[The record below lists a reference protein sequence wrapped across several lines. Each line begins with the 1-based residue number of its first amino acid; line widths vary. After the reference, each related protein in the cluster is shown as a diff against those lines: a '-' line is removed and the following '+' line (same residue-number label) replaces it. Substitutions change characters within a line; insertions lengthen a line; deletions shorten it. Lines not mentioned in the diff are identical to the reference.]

1 MRVFQMQRLAIILFL
16 YAVGGLEI
24 SIPSLPSESWKAALV
39 CRHIMHESDWISIAT
54 LSTQNAIKG
63 YPFVSLESM
72 SDGPKTNSTGVPY
85 LYMTPLDT
93 PSIDI
98 MNDDRVSIM
107 ASLAQSDY
115 CKKENLDPEDPRCA
129 RVMISGTFKK
139 IEKSFPEYDFALM
152 SLFERHP
159 VMRKWPKGHAFYPA
173 KIDIQQI
180 QLFDN
185 FGGVKQVTPKEYF
198 DVNIT
203 NILNMNLNFD
213 KIFIVDVTTV

>member
-1 MRVFQMQRLAIILFL
+1 
-16 YAVGGLEI
+16 
-24 SIPSLPSESWKAALV
+24 
-39 CRHIMHESDWISIAT
+39 
-54 LSTQNAIKG
+54 
-63 YPFVSLESM
+63 
-72 SDGPKTNSTGVPY
+72 
-85 LYMTPLDT
+85 
-93 PSIDI
+93 
-98 MNDDRVSIM
+98 M

-159 VMRKWPKGHAFYPA
+159 VMRKWPKGHSFYPA